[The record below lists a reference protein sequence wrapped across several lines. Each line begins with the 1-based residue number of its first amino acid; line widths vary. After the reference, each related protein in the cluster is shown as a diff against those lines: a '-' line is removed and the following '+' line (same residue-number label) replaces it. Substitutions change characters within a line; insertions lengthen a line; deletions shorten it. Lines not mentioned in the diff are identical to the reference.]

1 MAENTQLRLQLR
13 DSEDRF
19 RNLIEGSI
27 QGILIHRNWIPL
39 FVNRAYA
46 AILGYDSP
54 EELMALGSVEN
65 HLAPYERERRRRY
78 MESRMRGEPAPT
90 HYEFDAVRK
99 HGTIVTLQN
108 VVSVVKW
115 DGEPAIQSTIID
127 ITERKRAEEGL
138 RWSEQRFRDFADT
151 AADWFWELDADLRLS
166 YLSERFNVITGNS
179 AQNLLGLRHSQW
191 LETICPHRET
201 CDAFITSLENHQ
213 KFYNLELEVLSAD
226 DEPCMHTISG
236 KPVFDQNGTF
246 QGYRGTGRDV
256 TVPHRMSRQ
265 LAHQAS
271 HDSLTG
277 LVNRREFEARLG
289 RLVDSARKGKG
300 EHALCY
306 LDLDQFKIVN
316 DTCGH
321 TAGDHLLKDIST
333 LLRGQMR
340 QRDTLARLG
349 GDEFGIIIEHCSVEE
364 AERITESMRKAVSSF
379 RFEWQNASFHVGV
392 SIGLVPISGN
402 AKNVAELLSAADNA
416 CYLAKEHGRN
426 RVHIGS
432 SNDLELARRRQ
443 EAHWLNRINRALE
456 EDLFFLVLYPVIALN
471 GPGAGRIDAEC
482 PSCELQLQMQDDQG
496 CLVPASVFLPAA
508 ERYHVAPELDR
519 WAFSRTLRWL
529 ADDTARLHTLV
540 HCCVNLTAASLRD
553 DEFIDTAVIVLK
565 ESGVPP
571 EKICFGLPESIL
583 LDGNSASSRFID
595 CMHEIGAHF
604 AVYGFGTGQALVR
617 SAAQLP
623 VGSLKLHPDIVNDV
637 VDNPVARS
645 LVRNFVEIAALTGKQ
660 SIASGV
666 ASRQALEVL
675 ADLGVEYA
683 VGPATGKSRSVD
695 YPRRRAGN
703 ANA

>member
-27 QGILIHRNWIPL
+27 QGILIHRNWTPL

-54 EELMALGSVEN
+54 DELMALGSVEE

-78 MESRMRGEPAPT
+78 MEARMRGEPAPT
-90 HYEFDAVRK
+90 QYEFDAVRK

-115 DGEPAIQSTIID
+115 DGERAIQSTIID

-151 AADWFWELDADLRLS
+151 AADWFWELDVDLRLS
-166 YLSERFNVITGNS
+166 YLSERFHVITGNS
-179 AQNLLGLRHSQW
+179 AQNLLGLRHSAW
-191 LETICPHRET
+191 LETICPSRGT
-201 CDAFITSLENHQ
+201 CDALIATLEDHK
-213 KFYNLELEVLSAD
+213 KFYNLELEVLGAD

-277 LVNRREFEARLG
+277 LVNRREFESRLD

-321 TAGDHLLKDIST
+321 TAGDQLLKDIST

-349 GDEFGIIIEHCSVEE
+349 GDEFGIIIEHCRVEE
-364 AERITESMRKAVSSF
+364 AERITENMRKAVSSF
-379 RFEWQNASFHVGV
+379 RFEWQGASFHVGV
-392 SIGLVPISGN
+392 SIGLVPIS
-402 AKNVAELLSAADNA
+402 AAARNVAELLSAADNA

-443 EAHWLNRINRALE
+443 EAHWLNRINKALD
-456 EDLFFLVLYPVIALN
+456 EDLFFLVLHPFVVLN
-471 GPGAGRIDAEC
+471 GAGSGTENPERQ
-482 PSCELQLQMQDDQG
+482 SCDLQLQMQDEQG

-508 ERYHVAPELDR
+508 ERYHIAPDLDR

-529 ADDTARLHTLV
+529 ADDTARVRTLN
-540 HCCVNLTAASLRD
+540 HCCINLTAASLRD
-553 DEFIDTAVIVLK
+553 DDFIDDAVVELH
-565 ESGVPP
+565 ESGVPA

-604 AVYGFGTGQALVR
+604 ALYNFGTGQVLVR
-617 SAAQLP
+617 NVTQIP
-623 VGSLKLHPDIVNDV
+623 VGSLKLHPDIVNAV
-637 VDNPVARS
+637 VDNPVART
-645 LVRNFVEIAALTGKQ
+645 LVRNLAEIAALTGKQ
-660 SIASGV
+660 SVASGV
-666 ASRQALEVL
+666 ESRQALEIL

-695 YPRRRAGN
+695 HPRKRARN
-703 ANA
+703 AR